1 VTVAYHLDL
10 GLLPDLSRAA
20 CRDADPELF
29 FTDGR
34 AQQAK
39 RVCAGCPDADP
50 CLGYALWTRA
60 AGVWGGTDEA
70 ERALLGRRP
79 DLGVLPVPARSRVM
93 TARSRVAEGHRAATP
108 QAPLTGPAPPAPSPD
123 GKHDPTPPT
132 RPRPRS
138 RRSSKETVMDTL
150 LTVDQAADALGTSPR
165 FIRRIIAER
174 RIAYV
179 KVGKHVRITVTD
191 LAGFVNAGRHEP
203 ARLRGAAP

>member
-1 VTVAYHLDL
+1 MTVAYHLDP

-20 CRDADPELF
+20 CRYADPELF
-29 FTDGR
+29 FTDDR
-34 AQQAK
+34 TEQAK
-39 RVCAGCPDADP
+39 SVCVGCSDAGP
-50 CLGYALWTRA
+50 CLAYALRTGA

-79 DLGVLPVPARSRVM
+79 DLGVLPVPARSRVG

-108 QAPLTGPAPPAPSPD
+108 QAPLTGPPTPASSPD

-132 RPRPRS
+132 RPRTRTH
-138 RRSSKETVMDTL
+138 RNSSKETVMDTL
-150 LTVDQAADALGTSPR
+150 LTVDQAAHALGTSPR

-179 KVGKHVRITVTD
+179 KVGKHVRD
-191 LAGFVNAGRHEP
+191 NGY
-203 ARLRGAAP
+203 

>member
-1 VTVAYHLDL
+1 MTVAYHLDP

-29 FTDGR
+29 FTDDR
-34 AQQAK
+34 TRQAK
-39 RVCAGCPDADP
+39 SVCAGCPDAGP
-50 CLGYALWTRA
+50 CVAYALRTCA

-70 ERALLGRRP
+70 ERALLRRRP
-79 DLGVLPVPARSRVM
+79 DLGVLPVPARSRVG

-108 QAPLTGPAPPAPSPD
+108 QAPLTGAATPAPSPD

-132 RPRPRS
+132 RPRPRTC
-138 RRSSKETVMDTL
+138 RTSSKETVMDTL
-150 LTVDQAADALGTSPR
+150 LTVDQAAHALGTSPR

-179 KVGKHVRITVTD
+179 KVGKHVRITAAD
-191 LAGFVNAGRHEP
+191 LAGFVDAGRQEP
-203 ARLRGAAP
+203 ARL